1 MKNITE
7 TSVVTLREITK
18 ETVWAILQLKPSDDQ
33 KQFVAS
39 NAESIAEAYFQ
50 QDYAWFRAIYADEC
64 PVGFIMIGI
73 DSKDDFCFLWRFMI
87 DKMHQKKGFGKRSLE
102 LVFEYLKTQTK
113 VLNIITSYHKASGD
127 PSGFYK
133 KLGFVEASER
143 VKQSELGKRI
153 QEAEEICLQLSLY

>member
-1 MKNITE
+1 MDITE
-7 TSVVTLREITK
+7 KSVVTLREITK
-18 ETVWAILQLKPSDDQ
+18 ATVWKILKLKPSDDQ
-33 KQFVAS
+33 RQFVAS

-64 PVGFIMIGI
+64 PVGFIMTGM
-73 DSKDDFCFLWRFMI
+73 DPKDEFCFLWRFMI
-87 DKMHQKKGFGKRSLE
+87 DEKHQKKGFGKRALE

-113 VLNIITSYHKASGD
+113 FLTIITSYHEASGD

-133 KLGFVEASER
+133 KNGFAEAGAM

-153 QEAEEICLQLSLY
+153 MKAGEISLQLSLS